1 MTYLKIS
8 KINIVTFFI
17 IGMFFSLFL
26 FTNNFNLLK
35 INLFVDD
42 DDDDEYNFSIDT
54 LQIEKATA
62 LEIKDN
68 TNNSQI
74 INNNDIKQNEEN
86 IMFNSSKEVGL
97 EKDRHKETQDQKEGE
112 DDNNNN
118 NLDLKNTTL
127 QNAGLSTTTTTTTT
141 KSSNSIGGFNFA
153 AAGDWACTSKAK
165 DTVKNIIDH
174 DAVLVLALGDLSYDS
189 GAKCWLKIIKPIA
202 EKTKIVI
209 GNHEADSSKKLKD
222 YMQAFALEKQ
232 YYSFNYQN
240 VHFLALSTE
249 TSYDEDSKQYKS
261 AEKDL
266 EQYSNDKSID
276 WIVVFYH
283 KNAYSSGG
291 GLPDEK
297 DFCENYH
304 PLFDKYNVDLALQ
317 GHHHAYERFYPII
330 FNDKNDN
337 KPIVSAQDKGSNVY
351 QNPEGTIFLTVGTG
365 GAESMTVSKGKPFSA
380 AREDGK
386 FGIINISIEKDDGD
400 KNILTGTFIDNKKK
414 HKVLDEFKIIKQ
426 NK

>member
-1 MTYLKIS
+1 
-8 KINIVTFFI
+8 
-17 IGMFFSLFL
+17 
-26 FTNNFNLLK
+26 
-35 INLFVDD
+35 
-42 DDDDEYNFSIDT
+42 
-54 LQIEKATA
+54 
-62 LEIKDN
+62 
-68 TNNSQI
+68 
-74 INNNDIKQNEEN
+74 
-86 IMFNSSKEVGL
+86 
-97 EKDRHKETQDQKEGE
+97 
-112 DDNNNN
+112 
-118 NLDLKNTTL
+118 
-127 QNAGLSTTTTTTTT
+127 
-141 KSSNSIGGFNFA
+141 
-153 AAGDWACTSKAK
+153 
-165 DTVKNIIDH
+165 
-174 DAVLVLALGDLSYDS
+174 LALGDLSYDS

-222 YMQAFALEKQ
+222 YMKAFDLEKQ

-249 TSYDEDSKQYKS
+249 TSYDEGSKQYKF

-266 EQYSNDKSID
+266 EQYSKDKSID

-283 KNAYSSGG
+283 KQAYSSGG

-297 DFCENYH
+297 DFRENYH

-317 GHHHAYERFYPII
+317 GHHHVYERFYPLI
-330 FNDKNDN
+330 FNDKNEN

-365 GAESMTVSKGKPFSA
+365 GAESMTVSKGKAISA

-386 FGIINISIEKDDGD
+386 FGMINISIEKDDGD
-400 KNILTGTFIDNKKK
+400 NNILTGTFIDNKKK
-414 HKVLDEFKIIKQ
+414 HKVLDEFEIIKQ

>member
-1 MTYLKIS
+1 
-8 KINIVTFFI
+8 
-17 IGMFFSLFL
+17 MFFSLFL
-26 FTNNFNLLK
+26 LANNFNLLK
-35 INLFVDD
+35 INLFDD
-42 DDDDEYNFSIDT
+42 EREYNFSIDT
-54 LQIEKATA
+54 LQIQKANA
-62 LEIKDN
+62 LEINN
-68 TNNSQI
+68 TNNFEI
-74 INNNDIKQNEEN
+74 INNNDTKEN
-86 IMFNSSKEVGL
+86 KKNITFTSKEVGL
-97 EKDRHKETQDQKEGE
+97 EKDRNKETDNQKEGE
-112 DDNNNN
+112 EEN

-127 QNAGLSTTTTTTTT
+127 QNTGSSSTT

-153 AAGDWACTSKAK
+153 AAGDWACSSKAK
-165 DTVKNIIDH
+165 DTVKNIIAH
-174 DAVLVLALGDLSYDS
+174 GPELVLALGDLSYDS
-189 GAKCWLKIIKPIA
+189 NAKCWLKIITPIA

-222 YMQAFALEKQ
+222 YMKAFYLEKQ

-249 TSYDEDSKQYKS
+249 TPYEEGSKQYKF

-276 WIVVFYH
+276 WIIVFYH
-283 KNAYSSGG
+283 KNVYSSGG

-297 DFCENYH
+297 DFRESYH

-337 KPIVSAQDKGSNVY
+337 KPIVSAQDKVKGSNLF
-351 QNPEGTIFLTVGTG
+351 QDPQGTIFLTVGTG

-386 FGIINISIEKDDGD
+386 FGIMNIAIEKDDGN
-400 KNILTGTFIDNKKK
+400 KNILTGTFIDNKKN
-414 HKVLDEFKIIKQ
+414 HKVLDEFKIIKIKE
-426 NK
+426 NT

>member
-1 MTYLKIS
+1 MA
-8 KINIVTFFI
+8 N
-17 IGMFFSLFL
+17 
-26 FTNNFNLLK
+26 
-35 INLFVDD
+35 
-42 DDDDEYNFSIDT
+42 
-54 LQIEKATA
+54 A
-62 LEIKDN
+62 LEIND
-68 TNNSQI
+68 TNIDYKI
-74 INNNDIKQNEEN
+74 INNNDTNEKEKN
-86 IMFNSSKEVGL
+86 RMMFTSKEVVGV
-97 EKDRHKETQDQKEGE
+97 EKDSNKETLDQNGGK
-112 DDNNNN
+112 DYDKNVDLQNN
-118 NLDLKNTTL
+118 TL
-127 QNAGLSTTTTTTTT
+127 QNTGLSTITTTTTTTN
-141 KSSNSIGGFNFA
+141 SSNTIESFNFA

-174 DAVLVLALGDLSYDS
+174 DPELVLALGDLSYDS

-222 YMQAFALEKQ
+222 YMKAFDLEKQ

-249 TSYDEDSKQYKS
+249 TSYDEGSKQYKF
-261 AEKDL
+261 AETDL
-266 EQYSNDKSID
+266 EQYSNNKSID

-297 DFCENYH
+297 DFRENYH
-304 PLFDKYNVDLALQ
+304 PLFDKYNVDMALQ

-337 KPIVSAQDKGSNVY
+337 KPIVSAQDKVKGSNVF
-351 QNPEGTIFLTVGTG
+351 QNPKGTIFLTVGTG

-380 AREDGK
+380 AREDVK
-386 FGIINISIEKDDGD
+386 FGILNIFIEKTHGD
-400 KNILTGTFIDNKKK
+400 KNVLTGTFLDNKKK
-414 HKVLDEFKIIKQ
+414 HKVLDEFKIIKES
-426 NK
+426 NKL

>member
-1 MTYLKIS
+1 
-8 KINIVTFFI
+8 
-17 IGMFFSLFL
+17 MFFSLFL
-26 FTNNFNLLK
+26 LTNNFNLLK
-35 INLFVDD
+35 INLFNDD
-42 DDDDEYNFSIDT
+42 VNNFSIDT
-54 LQIEKATA
+54 LQIKKANA
-62 LEIKDN
+62 LEIDDN

-74 INNNDIKQNEEN
+74 INNKDTKENEKN
-86 IMFNSSKEVGL
+86 LTFNSSKEVGGL
-97 EKDRHKETQDQKEGE
+97 KKESNKKIQDQKVGEE
-112 DDNNNN
+112 DDN
-118 NLDLKNTTL
+118 NLDLKNTNL
-127 QNAGLSTTTTTTTT
+127 QNTGLSTTTTTTTT

-153 AAGDWACTSKAK
+153 AAGDWACSSKAK

-174 DAVLVLALGDLSYDS
+174 DSELVLALGDLSYDS
-189 GAKCWLKIIKPIA
+189 SAKCWLKIIKPIA
-202 EKTKIVI
+202 EKTKITI

-222 YMQAFALEKQ
+222 YMKAFNLEKQ

-249 TSYDEDSKQYKS
+249 TSYDEGSKQYKF

-283 KNAYSSGG
+283 KQAYSSGG

-297 DFCENYH
+297 DFRENYH

-317 GHHHAYERFYPII
+317 GHHHAYERFYPIT
-330 FNDKNDN
+330 FNDNNDN
-337 KPIVSAQDKGSNVY
+337 KPIVSAQDKVKGTNVF

-365 GAESMTVSKGKPFSA
+365 GAESMMVSKSKPFSA

-386 FGIINISIEKDDGD
+386 FGILNISIQKNEGK

-414 HKVLDEFKIIKQ
+414 HKILDEFSIIKES
-426 NK
+426 K